1 MANRVR
7 ELRKERS
14 LTLDDLADRT
24 GISNSYL
31 SRIEGGSRGLSIGN
45 VIKIASA
52 LGVEPM
58 DVTSEFDQSDLEAAS
73 TLPLQMTK
81 PVNGVANIDIK
92 AGMGGGGYLTARV
105 DSNGSIAPEHING
118 HWTFPPEVVSQW
130 AVKNKTYAFRVDG
143 DSMEPTLVGGSYVF
157 VDTTVTYP
165 SPPDIYVID
174 YGDGLMVKR
183 VELVPKSDK
192 ILIIS
197 DNDKYT
203 DRELLR
209 DDVNVWGRVVA
220 WFQWRG

>member
-105 DSNGSIAPEHING
+105 DNNGSIAPEHING
-118 HWTFPPEVVSQW
+118 HWTFPAEVVSQW

-165 SPPDIYVID
+165 NPPDIYVID

-197 DNDKYT
+197 DNDRYT

-209 DDVNVWGRVVA
+209 DDVIVWGRVVA